1 MNVAIYA
8 RVSTKEQKIENQL
21 PQLREYCKNRGF
33 EIYKE
38 YIDEGQSG
46 TNENRPAFNQLLEDA
61 RKARFNCVLVWKL
74 DRFSRSLQHLLNVLS
89 ELKNRNIDFISY
101 SQDIDTTTPT
111 GKLLFHIMGAF
122 CEFERDLIAE
132 RVKRGKQRS
141 RRKQGRKPKRVD
153 VTLIKKLYQKLK
165 SYRRVAQEYNRNKY
179 SKNRVS
185 YGLVAEIIKGSNV
198 K

>member
-1 MNVAIYA
+1 MQGSA
-8 RVSTKEQKIENQL
+8 E
-21 PQLREYCKNRGF
+21 KNR
-33 EIYKE
+33 
-38 YIDEGQSG
+38 
-46 TNENRPAFNQLLEDA
+46 
-61 RKARFNCVLVWKL
+61 KL
-74 DRFSRSLQHLLNVLS
+74 KTS
-89 ELKNRNIDFISY
+89 FISY

-153 VTLIKKLYQKLK
+153 VTLVKKLYDKLK
-165 SYRRVAQEYNRNKY
+165 SYRRVATEYNRNKY
-179 SKNRVS
+179 SKNRIS
-185 YGLVAEIIKGSNV
+185 YGLVAQIIKENHV

>member
-1 MNVAIYA
+1 MNIAIYA
-8 RVSTKEQKIENQL
+8 RVSTKEQNVENQL
-21 PQLREYCKNRGF
+21 SQLRQFCRNRGF
-33 EIYKE
+33 EVYGE
-38 YIDEGQSG
+38 YVDEGQSG
-46 TNENRPAFNQLLEDA
+46 TSEKRPAFSQLLADA
-61 RKARFNCVLVWKL
+61 RKAKFNCVLVWKL

-89 ELKNRNIDFISY
+89 ELKNRNVDFISY

-132 RVKRGKQRS
+132 RVRRGKQRS

-153 VTLIKKLYQKLK
+153 VTLIRKLYEKLR
-165 SYRRVAQEYNRNKY
+165 SYRRVAAEYNRNKY

-185 YGLVAEIIKGSNV
+185 YGLVAEIIKGSHV

>member
-8 RVSTKEQKIENQL
+8 RVSRKEQKIENQL
-21 PQLREYCKNRGF
+21 HQLREYCENRGF
-33 EIYKE
+33 GIYRE

-46 TNENRPAFNQLLEDA
+46 INEKRPAFNKLLEDA
-61 RKARFNCVLVWKL
+61 RKVKFNCVLVWKL

-89 ELKNRNIDFISY
+89 ELRNRNIDFISY

-132 RVKRGKQRS
+132 RVKRGKERS

-153 VTLIKKLYQKLK
+153 VALIQKLYDKLK
-165 SYRRVAQEYNRNKY
+165 SYRRVATEYNKNKY
-179 SKNRVS
+179 SKNSIS
-185 YGLVAEIIKGSNV
+185 YGLVAQIIKENHV